1 MTPLQVFGLAQLG
14 LAVGILF
21 LSLELR
27 AEYRRRT
34 RVEALLRK
42 DVNRLRDWVLG
53 LTRKP

>member
-1 MTPLQVFGLAQLG
+1 MTPLQIFGLGQLG
-14 LAVGILF
+14 LAAGILF

-34 RVEALLRK
+34 RVDALLRK
-42 DVNRLRDWVLG
+42 DVNQLRDWIRV

>member
-14 LAVGILF
+14 LALGILF

>member
-1 MTPLQVFGLAQLG
+1 MTPLQVFGLGQLG
-14 LAVGILF
+14 LAAGILF
-21 LSLELR
+21 LSFELR